1 MASESGDAL
10 ARARK
15 HLRQA
20 TLEGLQAVQALL
32 DAAGQASGLSGAEA
46 GDLAGEI
53 SAVLERLLAGLR
65 AEGRFELPRAVAEPI
80 QAALD
85 REIERWELR
94 SKTDADARPVLRAFL
109 GLRELL
115 WEFGLRP
122 PESAPKPPS
131 HRDPTDAEKPEGP
144 RSRTRVQRFDIEEG
158 DEE

>member
-1 MASESGDAL
+1 MGTDSGDAL

-65 AEGRFELPRAVAEPI
+65 ADGRFELPRAIAEPLE
-80 QAALD
+80 AALA
-85 REIERWELR
+85 REIERWETR

-122 PESAPKPPS
+122 PDPEPSTSPRPDPADAKHPESS
-131 HRDPTDAEKPEGP
+131 H
-144 RSRTRVQRFDIEEG
+144 SRGRVQRFNIEE
-158 DEE
+158 